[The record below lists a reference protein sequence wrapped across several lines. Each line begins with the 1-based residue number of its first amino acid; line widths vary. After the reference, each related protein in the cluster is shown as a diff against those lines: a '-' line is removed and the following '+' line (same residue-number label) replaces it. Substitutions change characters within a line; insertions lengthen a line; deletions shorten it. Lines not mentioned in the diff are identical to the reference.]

1 MYMYKTNLTHYQW
14 TKKTNIKKVKKKS
27 DDIFKSH

>member
-14 TKKTNIKKVKKKS
+14 TKKINFKKVKKKS
-27 DDIFKSH
+27 DDILYVS